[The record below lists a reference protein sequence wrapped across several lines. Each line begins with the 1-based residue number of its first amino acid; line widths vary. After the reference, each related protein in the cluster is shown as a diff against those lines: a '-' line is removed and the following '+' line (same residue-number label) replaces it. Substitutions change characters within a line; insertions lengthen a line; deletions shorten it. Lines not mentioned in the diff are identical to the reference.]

1 MTASQVRA
9 YLALGVV
16 GVSMLV
22 VAVLAVYP
30 MVADVQHDSWADVF
44 GKMVSPFTGLIGV
57 IVGYYFGQ
65 RD

>member
-1 MTASQVRA
+1 
-9 YLALGVV
+9 
-16 GVSMLV
+16 MLV